1 MATIDSNIALGVRPL
16 QIENPMAQ
24 YSQVAQIQNARNQN
38 ALAKYQLEGAKRE
51 QESVNAL
58 NEAYAKAYDP
68 LTGKIDNNLLRQTM
82 AQSGFGSKLPGLE
95 KTLAE
100 LAKEKLLVEKTQ
112 GEVTAQPTALA
123 KSKTELLDAAL
134 KQSRSFLDTLNPA
147 DPNAPAQYIRWHEAN
162 HADPIIG
169 PALKARGV
177 TVEQSRAQIEAAI
190 AKGPQ
195 AFADL
200 INGSKLGTEKFMEL
214 NKPSTTTVDQSG
226 QTQVLQTPGLG
237 GAPKS
242 VGTFTDVPLPKDVF
256 EQKKQIARAGAANI
270 SNVQEKAEAQDYGK
284 LLVKD
289 FETVKT
295 QASVAARSLPA
306 IQSNLAILDKGF
318 DTGFGTETV
327 AAGAKVLAALGV
339 KDAANYATDA
349 QTFLANANAAVL
361 QRQLEQ
367 KGPQTESDAQRI
379 TATGAQLGNTKEAN
393 KFVLNV
399 AKAQLQRDVEQR
411 EFYTK
416 WRETNKTLDGAEN
429 AWFAGPGSKSL
440 FDSPTLKKYG
450 TNVVDQIPGQSR
462 SAPAAAATVPQAAV
476 DALKAGKGTD
486 QQFDAIF
493 GAGAAKRARG
503 GK

>member
-1 MATIDSNIALGVRPL
+1 MPIDPRIALGVQPL
-16 QIENPMAQ
+16 QVADPMAR
-24 YSQVAQIQNARNQN
+24 YSQLAGIQNAQNQN
-38 ALAKYQLEGAKRE
+38 ALAQYQLSTAQRE

-58 NEAYAKAYDP
+58 NEAYAKSYDAT
-68 LTGKIDNNLLRQTM
+68 TGKINRNTLRETL
-82 AQSGFGSKLPGLE
+82 ARGGFGSKLPGIE
-95 KTLAE
+95 KSLTE
-100 LAKEKLLVEKTQ
+100 LDKEAALLQKTQ
-112 GEVTAQPTALA
+112 GEVSAQPIALA
-123 KSKTELLDAAL
+123 KQQTELLDAKL
-134 KQSRSFLDTLNPA
+134 KQSRAFLDTLNPA
-147 DPNAPAQYIRWHEAN
+147 DPNAPAAYLQWHQAN

-177 TVEQSRAQIEAAI
+177 TADKSLAQIQAAV

-214 NKPSTTTVDQSG
+214 NKPTTATVDQGG
-226 QTQVLQTPGLG
+226 QTQMFQTPGLG
-237 GAPKS
+237 GKPVS
-242 VGTFTDVPLPKDVF
+242 VGTFADVPLPANVLA
-256 EQKKQIARAGAANI
+256 QKKDIARSGAANI

-289 FETVKT
+289 FESVKT
-295 QASVAARSLPA
+295 QATVAARSLPA
-306 IQSNLAILDKGF
+306 IESNLATLDKGF
-318 DTGFGTETV
+318 DTGFGTETI
-327 AAGAKVLAALGV
+327 AAGAKVLGALGV
-339 KDAANYATDA
+339 QKAEDFATDA
-349 QTFLANANAAVL
+349 QTFLASANAAVL

-379 TATGAQLGNTKEAN
+379 TATGAQLGNTKAAN
-393 KFVLNV
+393 RFVLNV

-411 EFYTK
+411 RFYSD
-416 WRETNKTLDGAEN
+416 WRAANKTLEGAED
-429 AWFAGPGSKSL
+429 AWFAGPGGKSL

-462 SAPAAAATVPQAAV
+462 AAPAVATTVPQGAI

-486 QQFDAIF
+486 AQFDAVF
-493 GAGAAKRARG
+493 GAGAAKRVRG